1 MTKKKN
7 YEVLVVDDVLSAA
20 NDYARLIETKIGLQ
34 VAYTSDVE
42 EALKYVQYNDMK
54 VLVLDQKMPVTGTQ
68 LLEKLRP
75 FTSARAIMLT
85 GEADK
90 EDLGNAI
97 NLNFHAYVDKSKVT
111 QLPDVVFS
119 QYTKFLKDYK
129 ERIKHSK
136 KEYVNWSIKTFDIV
150 ITYKL
155 EDVILDYAFVDNKQ
169 RKTLCQIL
177 SGQQKESG
185 YELETAKAMIVETNT
200 EKELSFSVKGPKDN
214 LLSSLDGTI
223 KKVLNIKNHLSTKKT
238 FKHSTKYCLTSEDEK
253 NINQRIIEYEP
264 VYEVHRILLCHKF
277 MRTKDIKTNLVIV
290 RKFTGKYQI
299 LQTDYLKDKTVDTK
313 VLGVHGFEN
322 F

>member
-97 NLNFHAYVDKSKVT
+97 NLNFHAYVDKSKVI

-119 QYTKFLKDYK
+119 QYTKYLDDYNK
-129 ERIKHSK
+129 RIKHCK
-136 KEYVNWSIKTFDIV
+136 KEYVNWSINTFDIV

-155 EDVILDYAFVDNKQ
+155 EDIILENTFVDSKQ
-169 RKTLCQIL
+169 RKTFCQIL
-177 SGQQKESG
+177 SGQQKESA
-185 YELETAKAMIVETNT
+185 YELETAKEMIVESNT
-200 EKELSFSVKGPKDN
+200 EKTLSFSIKDN
-214 LLSSLDGTI
+214 LISSLDGTI
-223 KKVLNIKNHLSTKKT
+223 KKVLNIRNHLSAKKKV
-238 FKHSTKYCLTSEDEK
+238 KHTTKYCLSSEVEK
-253 NINQRIIEYEP
+253 NVDQRIIEYEP
-264 VYEVHRILLCHKF
+264 VYEVHRILLCHRSVRAKG
-277 MRTKDIKTNLVIV
+277 IKTSLVIV

-299 LQTDYLKDKTVDTK
+299 LQTDYMKDKTVDKK
-313 VLGVHGFEN
+313 VLGVHSFEN